1 MEMILA
7 QTTAPKVP
15 GWPSDTNFL
24 QGHPEPA
31 FSKKSAKGRQGEIF
45 PKIAQKVALVR
56 KA

>member
-15 GWPSDTNFL
+15 GWPSDSNFL
-24 QGHPEPA
+24 QGHPKAA

-45 PKIAQKVALVR
+45 PNIAQKVALVR